1 MSLSVLVVV
10 GPSAG
15 GIGTHVRDLVDELP
29 RHDVAVTVVAHPLT
43 AERFG
48 LRSAAPWP
56 RLRSRHAV
64 RELDEVARLA
74 DAADVVHAHGFQAGL
89 VAALAT
95 RVQARR
101 AGRSTPF
108 VVSLHNQVRGSGLS
122 PRRVVGE
129 RAARWVLRRC
139 TLATGASSD
148 LVADARALGA
158 PRAEL
163 AEVPSPR
170 VPGLLAVDR
179 DVWRSAHRATLL
191 TEHGLD
197 PARPLAI
204 GLGRA
209 APQKRFGQLVA
220 ASSTAKGPEQWGIVG
235 PGQEGIADLAR
246 AHGTI
251 ALLGETDDVE
261 RWLLAADVLVATSE
275 WEARALVVQEAMAAG
290 TPVVATEAGGLPD
303 LLTGVGELVP
313 SMPAPTFAERVAR
326 AVDAL
331 VDAPERATR
340 MADEA
345 RERARTWPGPDDT
358 AQLWVRWYLSITS

>member
-1 MSLSVLVVV
+1 MSLSILVLV

-64 RELDEVARLA
+64 RDLDEVARLA

-170 VPGLLAVDR
+170 APGR
-179 DVWRSAHRATLL
+179 
-191 TEHGLD
+191 
-197 PARPLAI
+197 
-204 GLGRA
+204 GRA
-209 APQKRFGQLVA
+209 R
-220 ASSTAKGPEQWGIVG
+220 
-235 PGQEGIADLAR
+235 
-246 AHGTI
+246 
-251 ALLGETDDVE
+251 
-261 RWLLAADVLVATSE
+261 
-275 WEARALVVQEAMAAG
+275 
-290 TPVVATEAGGLPD
+290 
-303 LLTGVGELVP
+303 
-313 SMPAPTFAERVAR
+313 
-326 AVDAL
+326 
-331 VDAPERATR
+331 
-340 MADEA
+340 
-345 RERARTWPGPDDT
+345 
-358 AQLWVRWYLSITS
+358 